1 MTKWRELKE
10 FEKPEGFVV
19 GYPCFDE
26 DDKEKQELESY
37 YAMCIDVRMDK
48 RMLNA
53 LMHLNGYNKETLS
66 KIFYYYTG
74 KFIDELSDDDMKE
87 YTEIKGLGSN
97 IKTFSIIQ
105 LLLNYKIADMIRWV
119 NYYLKKNLIVKA
131 IDEIKKIELNFES
144 DLNEKDNDE
153 ILNGT
158 YKLYSLDLKLLCE
171 GINKISNIPDEFKKA
186 VNEIISSFND
196 KSQYKVPLLK

>member
-1 MTKWRELKE
+1 MRELKE
-10 FEKPEGFVV
+10 YEKPEGFAV
-19 GYPCFDE
+19 GYYCFDD
-26 DDKEKQELESY
+26 DDKEKEELESY
-37 YAMCIDVRMDK
+37 YAMCIDVGMDK

-97 IKTFSIIQ
+97 VKTFSIIQ
-105 LLLNYKIADMIRWV
+105 LLLNYKIADMISWI
-119 NYYLKKNLIVKA
+119 NYYLNENLITKA
-131 IDEIKKIELNFES
+131 IDEIKKFEINFEA
-144 DLNEKDNDE
+144 DLNRKDNDV
-153 ILNGT
+153 ILNKT
-158 YKLYSLDLKLLCE
+158 YKLYSLDLNLLCE
-171 GINKISNIPDEFKKA
+171 GINKISNIPDEFKIA
-186 VNEIISSFND
+186 FNGIISSFND

>member
-10 FEKPEGFVV
+10 FEKPEGFAV

-37 YAMCIDVRMDK
+37 YAMCIDVGMDK

-97 IKTFSIIQ
+97 FKTFSIIQ

-119 NYYLKKNLIVKA
+119 NYYLKKNLIAKA

-158 YKLYSLDLKLLCE
+158 CKLYSLDLKLLYE
-171 GINKISNIPDEFKKA
+171 GINKISNIPDEFKKS

-196 KSQYKVPLLK
+196 KSQYKVTLLK